1 MHTQEIATSQSEPLW
16 RIGPFACAL
25 ALRSE
30 PLFLSVL
37 RDDESILEVAVHS
50 SLEAEER
57 ADAFRDIVQ
66 QYLVTDEPTGGPPAA
81 SAGYTIC
88 PSCGSARQSRP
99 MMPRLANWL
108 CDAEAAVTC
117 GEKRSDG
124 AASIPRLGHSG
135 TPPTFFSEPQALAT
149 RLGLHSRQNG

>member
-1 MHTQEIATSQSEPLW
+1 MHTQEIAMSQGEPLW

-25 ALRSE
+25 SLQSE

-81 SAGYTIC
+81 SAGYTMC
-88 PSCGSARQSRP
+88 PSCGSAAP
-99 MMPRLANWL
+99 ITTN
-108 CDAEAAVTC
+108 DASTGELVMRCRGC
-117 GEKRSDG
+117 GDVWRKAERRS
-124 AASIPRLGHSG
+124 GH
-135 TPPTFFSEPQALAT
+135 
-149 RLGLHSRQNG
+149 RYRV

>member
-1 MHTQEIATSQSEPLW
+1 MAHWTVRVRA
-16 RIGPFACAL
+16 

-66 QYLVTDEPTGGPPAA
+66 QYLVTDEPTAVHPPPLLLHDVPVVWSAA
-81 SAGYTIC
+81 PITT
-88 PSCGSARQSRP
+88 
-99 MMPRLANWL
+99 N
-108 CDAEAAVTC
+108 DASTGELVMRCRAAVTC
-117 GEKRSDG
+117 GEAER
-124 AASIPRLGHSG
+124 PSG
-135 TPPTFFSEPQALAT
+135 L
-149 RLGLHSRQNG
+149 RYGV